1 MSEDSKISKVTITE
15 LIQKIDEL
23 QLSAAQSYTL
33 KDTIYQLIPSIASLQ
48 DQGYKLEDI
57 SAYLSENG
65 VVISYPTLGQ
75 YLDEIQHEAWSI
87 RREDEPSCSGFP
99 GLELNLQVGKIP
111 AFEALEYYQVILHH
125 LSNESPEV
133 RLTVLKLVRRVSGTS
148 IKGAKDLV
156 DSTNGIVISGVH
168 KIVAEYVKYKL
179 EKAGGIASIDKTDN
193 LEDIPRNERFL
204 PDSIDE
210 LEFYE
215 VLTLEQKQEWKNRCI
230 FASERRKRVENLY
243 QEFLRSR
250 KVDDEEFP
258 NMTPSAQP
266 QIDDLV
272 KQVRTHF
279 HERIQSP
286 GTMPLWGIDRWV
298 PLGDL
303 FVDVNILESDRSSRK
318 SELDDLWQ
326 DFITNDPDYRSLDR
340 IGLGREKERVSG
352 LTVLERNTNLLVVG
366 KPGSGKTTY
375 LQSIVTECN
384 HGKLQPQRIP
394 VLIKLREFIE
404 DGLKF
409 EYNLER
415 FLEQLWQLSSS
426 DLKLVLERGLAL
438 VLLDGLDEVVGE
450 VGKQINQQ
458 IERFARVYPQ
468 NQIVATARTQIQ
480 ESPFARFDYVEVA
493 DFNKDQIETFS
504 IHWFK
509 AVCSNKKEGDL
520 KSREFL
526 RQLFREES
534 NEIRTLAITP
544 ILLSLTCAVFYR
556 TGKFYTKRSKLYKE
570 GLDLLLECWDK
581 TREVEPDKIY
591 RDLSV
596 DRKLELLSY
605 VATKKFEQD
614 RYALFGREELERCI
628 GEFLGIER
636 RESQMVLREIESQH
650 GLLVERA
657 EEVWSFSHLTFQ
669 EYLTARW
676 FVEHDELAALSKH
689 VVSNYYDDPA
699 PRDLNMFSN
708 HWDEVILIA
717 SELTSDEDN
726 FLRFLKSSADDILR
740 NDLHLQSF
748 LKWIFEKSLATQS
761 SLPMCASRAFYF
773 ALACGAELT
782 IKDHYNLA
790 GIFYLDKD
798 IKKAIFFH
806 DTCCHEDSELLADY
820 LLYQAFNESTASDL
834 VFRWGDLADELIMMS
849 DEAQKMP
856 DLSYTSYLWRC
867 INFDE
872 DTLISEKIFDRHN
885 FDKWIQKYCPENIFH
900 KEIFQAIQAL
910 TEHRAALNAMFE
922 REYNEGTDEK
932 IYEFS
937 SSWWNQNQTK
947 LSDDLRSILIRHRNI
962 AHDWQFNGSQTR
974 KLDLYYQA
982 NLLIVKC
989 LKQCHTNLQTK
1000 KEIENTLLLPIAEIE
1015 KRQRE

>member
-1 MSEDSKISKVTITE
+1 VKSI
-15 LIQKIDEL
+15 
-23 QLSAAQSYTL
+23 L
-33 KDTIYQLIPSIASLQ
+33 K
-48 DQGYKLEDI
+48 
-57 SAYLSENG
+57 
-65 VVISYPTLGQ
+65 
-75 YLDEIQHEAWSI
+75 
-87 RREDEPSCSGFP
+87 
-99 GLELNLQVGKIP
+99 
-111 AFEALEYYQVILHH
+111 
-125 LSNESPEV
+125 
-133 RLTVLKLVRRVSGTS
+133 
-148 IKGAKDLV
+148 
-156 DSTNGIVISGVH
+156 
-168 KIVAEYVKYKL
+168 
-179 EKAGGIASIDKTDN
+179 EK
-193 LEDIPRNERFL
+193 
-204 PDSIDE
+204 
-210 LEFYE
+210 
-215 VLTLEQKQEWKNRCI
+215 
-230 FASERRKRVENLY
+230 
-243 QEFLRSR
+243 
-250 KVDDEEFP
+250 FP
-258 NMTPSAQP
+258 NMTLPAQP
-266 QIDDLV
+266 QVDDLV
-272 KQVRTHF
+272 KQVRTRIHD
-279 HERIQSP
+279 RIQSSH
-286 GTMPLWGIDRWV
+286 GTMLLWGIDRWV
-298 PLGDL
+298 PVVGL
-303 FVDVNILESDRSSRK
+303 FVDVNILEKVSSSRS

-384 HGKLQPQRIP
+384 NGKLQPQRIP
-394 VLIKLREFIE
+394 VLIKLREFID
-404 DGLKF
+404 DGRKF

-493 DFNKDQIETFS
+493 DFDRYQIKIFS
-504 IHWFK
+504 IYWFG
-509 AVCSNKKEGDL
+509 AVCSNNKEGYL
-520 KSREFL
+520 KAQEFL
-526 RQLFREES
+526 KQLFQAES

-581 TREVEPDKIY
+581 SREVEPAKIY

-605 VATKKFEQD
+605 VAAKKFEQD
-614 RYALFGREELERCI
+614 RYALFGREELEGCI

-726 FLRFLKSSADDILR
+726 FLRLLKSSADDVLR

-761 SLPMCASRAFYF
+761 SLTMCASRAFYF
-773 ALACGAELT
+773 ALACGAELVM
-782 IKDHYNLA
+782 KDYYDL
-790 GIFYLDKD
+790 GRIFYLDKD
-798 IKKAIFFH
+798 IKKAIFFQ

-849 DEAQKMP
+849 DETRKIS
-856 DLSYTSYLWRC
+856 DLSYTSYLWDC
-867 INFDE
+867 INFDGY
-872 DTLISEKIFDRHN
+872 DLSSEKIFYRHN
-885 FDKWIQKYCPENIFH
+885 FDEWMQKYCPENLFH
-900 KEIFQAIQAL
+900 KAIFQAIQAL
-910 TEHRAALNAMFE
+910 TQHRADCNVMQNAME
-922 REYNEGTDEK
+922 GEYNEVIGAE

-982 NLLIVKC
+982 NLLILKC
-989 LKQCHTNLQTK
+989 LKQCHTNLQTR
-1000 KEIENTLLLPIAEIE
+1000 KEIENTLLLPSYEIE
-1015 KRQRE
+1015 KALIQ

>member
-1 MSEDSKISKVTITE
+1 
-15 LIQKIDEL
+15 
-23 QLSAAQSYTL
+23 
-33 KDTIYQLIPSIASLQ
+33 
-48 DQGYKLEDI
+48 
-57 SAYLSENG
+57 
-65 VVISYPTLGQ
+65 
-75 YLDEIQHEAWSI
+75 
-87 RREDEPSCSGFP
+87 
-99 GLELNLQVGKIP
+99 
-111 AFEALEYYQVILHH
+111 
-125 LSNESPEV
+125 
-133 RLTVLKLVRRVSGTS
+133 
-148 IKGAKDLV
+148 
-156 DSTNGIVISGVH
+156 
-168 KIVAEYVKYKL
+168 
-179 EKAGGIASIDKTDN
+179 
-193 LEDIPRNERFL
+193 
-204 PDSIDE
+204 
-210 LEFYE
+210 
-215 VLTLEQKQEWKNRCI
+215 
-230 FASERRKRVENLY
+230 
-243 QEFLRSR
+243 
-250 KVDDEEFP
+250 
-258 NMTPSAQP
+258 MTPPAQP
-266 QIDDLV
+266 QVDDLV
-272 KQVRTHF
+272 KQVRTRIHD
-279 HERIQSP
+279 RIQSLH
-286 GTMPLWGIDRWV
+286 GTMQLWGIDRWV
-298 PLGDL
+298 PVGNL
-303 FVDVNILESDRSSRK
+303 FVDVNILESDRSSRS

-326 DFITNDPDYRSLDR
+326 DFTTNNSDYCSFER

-384 HGKLQPQRIP
+384 DEKLQSQRIP
-394 VLIKLREFIE
+394 VLIKLRKFID
-404 DGLKF
+404 DGRKF

-415 FLEQLWQLSSS
+415 FLEHLWQLSSS
-426 DLKLVLERGLAL
+426 DLKLVLDRGLAL

-468 NQIVATARTQIQ
+468 SQIVATARTQIQ

-493 DFNKDQIETFS
+493 DFDKYQIKIFS
-504 IHWFK
+504 IHWFG
-509 AVCSNKKEGDL
+509 AVCSNKKEGYL
-520 KSREFL
+520 KAQEFL
-526 RQLFREES
+526 KQLFRAES
-534 NEIRTLAITP
+534 NEIRTIAVTP

-556 TGKFYTKRSKLYKE
+556 TGKFYTKRSNLYKE
-570 GLDLLLECWDK
+570 GLDLLLECWDES
-581 TREVEPDKIY
+581 REVEPDKIY

-605 VATKKFEQD
+605 VAAKKFEQD

-650 GLLVERA
+650 GLLVERS
-657 EEVWSFSHLTFQ
+657 EEVWHLTFQ

-676 FVEHDELAALSKH
+676 YVEHDELAALSKH
-689 VVSNYYDDPA
+689 IVSNYYDDPA

-708 HWDEVILIA
+708 HWNEVILIA

-726 FLRFLKSSADDILR
+726 FLRLLKSSADDILR

-748 LKWIFEKSLATQS
+748 LEWIFEKSLATQS
-761 SLPMCASRAFYF
+761 SLTMCASRAFYF

-782 IKDHYNLA
+782 IEDYYDL
-790 GIFYLDKD
+790 GRIFYLDKD

-806 DTCCHEDSELLADY
+806 DTCCHEDYELLADY

-834 VFRWGDLADELIMMS
+834 VFRWGDLADELIRMS
-849 DEAQKMP
+849 DETQKIS
-856 DLSYTSYLWRC
+856 DRSYTSYLGNY
-867 INFDE
+867 ISFDE
-872 DTLISEKIFDRHN
+872 YALSSENISYRHN
-885 FDKWIQKYCPENIFH
+885 FDEWVQKYCPENIFH
-900 KEIFQAIQAL
+900 KAIFQAIQAL
-910 TEHRAALNAMFE
+910 TQHRADCNVMQNAME
-922 REYNEGTDEK
+922 GEYNEVIGAE

-1000 KEIENTLLLPIAEIE
+1000 KEIENTLLLPLTLALA
-1015 KRQRE
+1015 